1 MEEKNDSKD
10 FLHSVEDV
18 ETFNRGNR
26 FLVRVLYFI
35 LLTF

>member
-1 MEEKNDSKD
+1 MEKNDRKD
-10 FLHSVEDV
+10 YLHSVEDV

-35 LLTF
+35 LLRF